1 MSRVLASTPQQNE
14 ATDMKFYR
22 DISWWY
28 WAATVPLLAIG
39 LSGYGIGFIAA
50 AVLTAIQVVHYF
62 YRERSLM
69 AFPVQVRIAYLGLL
83 VLAQWQPFYWVY
95 WLQLVGT
102 TAMVLFSYC
111 LLARVVSLMPWN
123 RSEPVSLN
131 LIVRTFFSAPVAGN
145 ILQGLP
151 AE

>member
-1 MSRVLASTPQQNE
+1 
-14 ATDMKFYR
+14 MKLTK

-39 LSGYGIGFIAA
+39 LAGYAPGFIAA
-50 AVLTAIQVVHYF
+50 AALTAVQIVHF
-62 YRERSLM
+62 YSREKQLL

-83 VLAQWQPFYWVY
+83 LLAQWPPLYWVY
-95 WLQLVGT
+95 WLQLFGT

-111 LLARVVSLMPWN
+111 LLARVLSLMPWN
-123 RSEPVSLN
+123 RSEPFSFKL
-131 LIVRTFFSAPVAGN
+131 LIRTFISAPVQGN
-145 ILQGLP
+145 ILQGMP